1 MIQFIEMVNN
11 ILDILNTRYRS
22 EGTETRNNWKLPLTT
37 TDDWRLE
44 VGKQAF
50 YDHNRVF
57 KPPAYIV

>member
-37 TDDWRLE
+37 TDDWRFE

-50 YDHNRVF
+50 
-57 KPPAYIV
+57 